1 MSATIEATKF
11 IIADEAAIWGCG
23 NSEDAAWAD
32 LRRGM
37 SLANIPHESDVD
49 TEDAYC
55 PKYWHE
61 DQFKA
66 IPATAALVA
75 DVEKRGGRVEFAMV
89 QGIACT
95 AEEEEAFD
103 ATQGAAP

>member
-1 MSATIEATKF
+1 MIVTIQAAKF
-11 IIADEAAIWGCG
+11 IIADDAAIWGCG
-23 NSEDAAWAD
+23 DTENAAWAD

-55 PKYWHE
+55 SKYWNE

-66 IPATAALVA
+66 IPATTALVA
-75 DVEKRGGRVEFAMV
+75 DVEKRGGCIEFAIV

-95 AEEEEAFD
+95 GDEEEAFD
-103 ATQGAAP
+103 DAQSAA

>member
-1 MSATIEATKF
+1 MSIEANKF
-11 IIADEAAIWGCG
+11 IIADYAAIWGCG
-23 NSEDAAWAD
+23 DTEDAAWAD

-37 SLANIPHESDVD
+37 SLAKIPHESEVD

-61 DQFKA
+61 DQFQA

-75 DVEKRGGRVEFAMV
+75 DVEKRGGRIEFSIV

-95 AEEEEAFD
+95 GDEKEALDDSEEEHQ
-103 ATQGAAP
+103 T